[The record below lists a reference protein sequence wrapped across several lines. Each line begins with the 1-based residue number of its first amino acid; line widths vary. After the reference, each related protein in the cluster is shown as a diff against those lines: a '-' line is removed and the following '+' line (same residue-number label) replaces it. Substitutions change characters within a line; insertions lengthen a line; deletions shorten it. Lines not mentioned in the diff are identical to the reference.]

1 LARAARGK
9 SNPFPSRPHKTSSWF
24 AHPFKLQNI
33 KSGIE
38 GKPVSWYSDVFDLV
52 FPDIDA
58 AQANSRWKKEL
69 AKPPK
74 EERED
79 EDDE

>member
-1 LARAARGK
+1 
-9 SNPFPSRPHKTSSWF
+9 
-24 AHPFKLQNI
+24 
-33 KSGIE
+33 
-38 GKPVSWYSDVFDLV
+38 VSWYSDVFDLV
-52 FPDIDA
+52 FPDVDA